1 MATRGRKPKHPGLE
15 LLDGGRGKKAAKPD
29 VESPTDYPPMRE
41 DFEHVELWGQLHS
54 LFEENGTPIRSTDVF
69 AIEDLCCMIA
79 EVQAMRETLSSGR
92 RTVQGERNPKA
103 LRAHPIAAQL
113 KATRDALWRGFE
125 RFGMTPVDS
134 GRLPLKS
141 KAKTPR
147 ERVMAGFAEWD
158 RKQGAGDRKG
168 LCGGS

>member
-1 MATRGRKPKHPGLE
+1 MSLRGRKPKHPGLE
-15 LLDGGRGKKAAKPD
+15 LLDGKRGQPQA
-29 VESPTDYPPMRE
+29 VEIPGEYPTCPPE
-41 DFEHVELWGQLHS
+41 FEHPELWAQLQTI
-54 LFEENGTPIRSTDVF
+54 FEENGTPIRSTDVF

>member
-1 MATRGRKPKHPGLE
+1 MSLKGRKPKHPGLE
-15 LLDGGRGKKAAKPD
+15 LLDGGRGKKATQPD
-29 VESPTDYPPMRE
+29 VESPTDYPPMGE
-41 DFEHVELWGQLHS
+41 DFEHPELWTQLRG
-54 LFEENGTPIRSTDVF
+54 LFEENGTPIRSTDLF

-79 EVQAMRETLSSGR
+79 SVRNMRRALRSGH

-103 LRAHPIAAQL
+103 LRSHPIAAQL

-141 KAKTPR
+141 RVKTPR
-147 ERVMAGFAEWD
+147 EKLMEGFVPPASD
-158 RKQGAGDRKG
+158 
-168 LCGGS
+168 

>member
-41 DFEHVELWGQLHS
+41 DFNHVELWTQLQT
-54 LFEENGTPIRSTDVF
+54 LFEENGTPIRSSDVF
-69 AIEDLCCMIA
+69 AIEDLCSMIA
-79 EVQAMRETLSSGR
+79 TVRYIDRALTNGTLTTMDR
-92 RTVQGERNPKA
+92 RGNVRSNP
-103 LRAHPIAAQL
+103 LVAQL

-141 KAKTPR
+141 KVKTPR
-147 ERVMAGFAEWD
+147 EKVMEGFQQIPS
-158 RKQGAGDRKG
+158 RP
-168 LCGGS
+168 

>member
-15 LLDGGRGKKAAKPD
+15 LLDGGRSKKAAQPD

-41 DFEHVELWGQLHS
+41 DFNHAELWVQLRT
-54 LFEENGTPIRSTDVF
+54 LFEENGAPIRSSDVF
-69 AIEDLCCMIA
+69 AIEELCSMIA
-79 EVQAMRETLSSGR
+79 TVRYIDRALTNGTLTTMDR
-92 RTVQGERNPKA
+92 RGNIRSNP
-103 LRAHPIAAQL
+103 LVAQL

>member
-1 MATRGRKPKHPGLE
+1 MSLRGRKPKHPGLQ
-15 LLDGGRGKKAAKPD
+15 LLDGGRSKRGLPEA
-29 VESPTDYPPMRE
+29 VETPGEYPACPPG
-41 DFEHVELWGQLHS
+41 FEHAELWAQLQTI
-54 LFEENGTPIRSTDVF
+54 FEENGTPIRSTDLF

-79 EVQAMRETLSSGR
+79 SVRNMRRALRSGH

-103 LRAHPIAAQL
+103 LRSHPIAAQL

-134 GRLPLKS
+134 SRLPLKS

-147 ERVMAGFAEWD
+147 EKVMEGFQPPASD
-158 RKQGAGDRKG
+158 
-168 LCGGS
+168 